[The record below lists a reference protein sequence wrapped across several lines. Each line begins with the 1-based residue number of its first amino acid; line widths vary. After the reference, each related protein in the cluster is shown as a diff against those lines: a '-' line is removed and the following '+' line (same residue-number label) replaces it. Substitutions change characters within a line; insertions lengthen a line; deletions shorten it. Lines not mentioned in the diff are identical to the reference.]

1 MDKKNNTN
9 PAQEGKNGLS
19 RRGFL
24 KGAAA
29 SAIGAAAVGFM
40 GGCASNTTANS
51 GPTSTAN
58 PNVLSPDG
66 IANYEVINT
75 DLLVIGAGFGG
86 LSAAFEAIKKGL
98 QVTIIDKGPF
108 RHGGGAGF
116 NWDVISTW
124 ETVYGKESRLKNIV
138 NQNIYYNA
146 STTDPNANMALTLLN
161 RGECFP
167 DRNPD
172 GSVHW
177 YINYPIVKGVEG
189 TFPRNH
195 HDAIYSSPN
204 VTVYDR
210 TMITDILIN
219 DGVCLGA
226 MGLYLPTG
234 EFKVFRSPATILSTG
249 GSCWFYGWNS
259 VSCDSIN
266 SADNT
271 GDVDMAAFR
280 HGLGIGDS
288 EYGQYDFAS
297 TYPQGLAFGWST
309 MLNPDANEYWTIC
322 DRDGNKL
329 VTKENGVDLER
340 ILYDRVYFNQTV
352 ARLLNDGKATDEGGI
367 LIDVKG
373 VKLRPPIQRNIPVF
387 ESFGIDV
394 ESQLISGKAE
404 MYEHGGTPLIDDN
417 MMAEV
422 KGLFCVRGAGVFGAG
437 GGSCVSVNH
446 RMGSYATR
454 CAIEY
459 MKTATPVSKIDWTPA
474 EKEYARLHEIR
485 TRKAD
490 GGLRP
495 HVVRQKI
502 QKTSGTCMGIVRETE
517 KLEAAKVELAR
528 IRKEDIPKMV
538 VSDQSPT
545 FNNEWKD
552 AIEAYNLL
560 DLAELS
566 VNATLERKE
575 TRGQYLRPDFPEKD
589 DANFKCM
596 LVAYQKDGQLTF
608 EKKTMPEVTQW

>member
-1 MDKKNNTN
+1 MDKKNNMN
-9 PAQEGKNGLS
+9 PTQQENSGLS

-40 GGCASNTTANS
+40 GGCSNTTANPGS
-51 GPTSTAN
+51 TSTAN
-58 PNVLSPDG
+58 PAVLSPDG

-75 DLLVIGAGFGG
+75 DLLIIGAGFGG
-86 LSAAFEAIKKGL
+86 LSAAFEAINKGL
-98 QVTIIDKGPF
+98 QVTIVDKGPF

-116 NWDVISTW
+116 NWDVITTW

-161 RGECFP
+161 RGECLP
-167 DRNPD
+167 DRNAD

-177 YINYPIVKGVEG
+177 YIDYPIVKGVEG

-195 HDAIYSSPN
+195 HDAVYASPN

-226 MGLYLPTG
+226 MGINLPTG
-234 EFKVFRSPATILSTG
+234 EFRVFRSPATILSTG

-280 HGLGIGDS
+280 HGIGIGDS

-309 MLNPDANEYWTIC
+309 MLNPDANEYYTIC

-340 ILYDRVYFNQTV
+340 ITYDRVYFNQSV
-352 ARLLNDGKATDEGGI
+352 ARLLNQGKATDEGGI

-373 VKLRPPIQRNIPVF
+373 VHLRPPIQRNIPVF
-387 ESFGIDV
+387 ESFNVDV
-394 ESQLISGKAE
+394 ESQLVPGKAE

-417 MMAEV
+417 MMSEV
-422 KGLFCVRGAGVFGAG
+422 KGFFCVRGAGVFGAG

-446 RMGSYATR
+446 RMGSYTTR

-459 MKTATPVSKIDWTPA
+459 MKTAAPIAEIDWSPV

-502 QKTSGTCMGIVRETE
+502 QKTSGTCMGIIREKD
-517 KLEAAKVELAR
+517 KLEAAKAELAR
-528 IRKEDIPKMV
+528 IRKEDIPKMF

-545 FNNEWKD
+545 YNNEWKE

-560 DLAELS
+560 DLAELA

-575 TRGQYLRPDFPEKD
+575 TRGQYLRTDFPEMD
-589 DANFKCM
+589 DINFKCM
-596 LVAYQKDGQLTF
+596 LVAYQKDDQLTF